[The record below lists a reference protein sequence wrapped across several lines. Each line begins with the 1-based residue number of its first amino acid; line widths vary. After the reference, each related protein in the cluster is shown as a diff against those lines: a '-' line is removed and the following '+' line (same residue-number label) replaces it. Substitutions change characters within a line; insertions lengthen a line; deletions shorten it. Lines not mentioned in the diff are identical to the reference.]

1 MKYFQDIRAKLLRE
15 KSTNRLL
22 ALQTWRGLAQLG
34 SLIQEMHIREKEFN
48 FKATY

>member
-22 ALQTWRGLAQLG
+22 ALQTWRGLAQLD
-34 SLIQEMHIREKEFN
+34 SLIQEMQIRRKRIQF
-48 FKATY
+48 